1 MSTQE
6 IELIKNQFV
15 SRLSPK
21 KYISLALLQRG
32 QKQKIVILISI
43 LL

>member
-1 MSTQE
+1 MPTQE

-21 KYISLALLQRG
+21 KISSPVVMQTIE
-32 QKQKIVILISI
+32 KSVNS
-43 LL
+43 